1 MDSNCISANKS
12 GQEQQPP
19 PIPVNAAEF
28 KRRMSLMRRWLSE
41 FSDAQR
47 TAAMQG
53 PHAIQCCL
61 EFHGIV
67 VIFHNSVLSSSSA
80 HFEI

>member
-12 GQEQQPP
+12 GQEQPP
-19 PIPVNAAEF
+19 PPPLPVNAAEF
-28 KRRMSLMRRWLSE
+28 KRRMSLMRRWFAE

-53 PHAIQCCL
+53 RY
-61 EFHGIV
+61 
-67 VIFHNSVLSSSSA
+67 SVMS
-80 HFEI
+80 